1 MTEVASI
8 VLFSADAR
16 QTIAFYRALGVAL
29 EPEEHGDGVAHAAV
43 DLGTVHV
50 AVLPATEEG
59 PGAPRWR
66 ASGTTF
72 AGFYVESLDA
82 TLSAL
87 AALARA
93 GPRPAPVA
101 RMGMPGRCPGPRR
114 TGGRGEPTGSLPGL
128 KITDGTS
135 GRTASSDHRGFATTR
150 TARRS
155 FWTAGGAATWDEGPA
170 RGRRDPPW
178 AESAISDGASSLSCP
193 PARPL
198 SRSGGAVGSSV

>member
-87 AALARA
+87 AALA
-93 GPRPAPVA
+93 APVLVRHQLREWGCRA
-101 RMGMPGRCPGPRR
+101 VVQDPDGRAVEVNQRGHCP
-114 TGGRGEPTGSLPGL
+114 
-128 KITDGTS
+128 
-135 GRTASSDHRGFATTR
+135 
-150 TARRS
+150 
-155 FWTAGGAATWDEGPA
+155 
-170 RGRRDPPW
+170 
-178 AESAISDGASSLSCP
+178 
-193 PARPL
+193 
-198 SRSGGAVGSSV
+198 V